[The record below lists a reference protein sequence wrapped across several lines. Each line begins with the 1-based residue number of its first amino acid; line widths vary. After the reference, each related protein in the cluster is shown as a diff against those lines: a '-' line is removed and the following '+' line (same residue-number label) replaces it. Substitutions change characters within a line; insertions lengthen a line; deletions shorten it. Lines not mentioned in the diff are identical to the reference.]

1 MSPEEI
7 KERINAMTPNEKVA
21 LANSMEVQEQ
31 DFPTV

>member
-21 LANSMEVQEQ
+21 LANSMKVQEQ